1 MDSCDKDRQT
11 YEGERGRIS
20 GLPCPVRGAEGT
32 RHEGRNHTNLDR
44 PLEMGCI
51 YPIGG
56 GKGGSGKSFITA
68 NLGVLFASLGKRV
81 VLLDLDLGGS
91 NLHTLLGLTN
101 PRSGLHDFLNKT
113 VSDLHDTVV
122 ETLIPNLFIISSV
135 RCSMEIANLFYVQK
149 MKIIKAIQG
158 LQYDCILLDL
168 GAGTNYNTLDF
179 FLASNEGLFVVT
191 PEPTSIENTFRFIRA
206 VYLRKLRQL
215 LRQKDF
221 SDVLR
226 ELATHSK
233 NGVMGS
239 PSAVIEAV
247 TQRDRAKG
255 ELLLDRLG
263 EFELKF
269 VLNQFRKHTD
279 VKLGDKIERVCNK
292 HFYSKFKFL
301 DNISY
306 DERVHD
312 SIFSKEIYIMKYPYT
327 PTAAALQ
334 NIVNKIA
341 ANGTQ
346 PELKRSA
353 VL

>member
-1 MDSCDKDRQT
+1 MF
-11 YEGERGRIS
+11 Y
-20 GLPCPVRGAEGT
+20 
-32 RHEGRNHTNLDR
+32 
-44 PLEMGCI
+44 I

-68 NLGVLFASLGKRV
+68 NLGVLFASLGKKV
-81 VLLDLDLGGS
+81 VLIDLDLGGS

-101 PRSGLHDFLNKT
+101 PSTGLHDFLNKK
-113 VSDLHDTVV
+113 VGDLHDTVV
-122 ETLIPNLFIISSV
+122 ETIVPNLSIISSV
-135 RCSMEIANLFYVQK
+135 SCSMEIANLFYVQK
-149 MKIIKAIQG
+149 LKIIKAIQR

-179 FLASNEGLFVVT
+179 FLTSNEGLFVVT

-206 VYLRKLRQL
+206 VYLRKLKHL
-215 LRQKDF
+215 LRQNDF

-226 ELATHSK
+226 KLTSQSK

-239 PSAVIEAV
+239 PSEVIETV
-247 TQRDRAKG
+247 MKIDKSKG
-255 ELLLDRLG
+255 ELLLDRLAQ
-263 EFELKF
+263 FELKF

-312 SIFSKEIYIMKYPYT
+312 SIFSKEVYIVKYPYT

-334 NIVNKIA
+334 NIVNKMA
-341 ANGTQ
+341 SNGKDAT
-346 PELKRSA
+346 LNRSVA
-353 VL
+353 L